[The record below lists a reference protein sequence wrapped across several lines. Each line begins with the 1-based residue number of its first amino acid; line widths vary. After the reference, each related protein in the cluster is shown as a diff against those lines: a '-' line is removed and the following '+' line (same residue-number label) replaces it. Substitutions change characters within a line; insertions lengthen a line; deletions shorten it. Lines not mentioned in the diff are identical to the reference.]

1 MSKTHLSLYAVLFA
15 IVGLFAGWQA
25 GSALAGKH
33 HRQRMDSPTE
43 LVKLLAEAS
52 TKKQGQVIDSV
63 TRIDRLEAKGDELTY
78 HLTLTQ
84 PAEAGS
90 ARIKRRA
97 RQNFTY
103 RMCTTSETAYLLSK
117 NVKVRVIYKD
127 SAGESLLNLPIAAA
141 DCAGLR

>member
-1 MSKTHLSLYAVLFA
+1 MSKTHLSLYAVLFT
-15 IVGLFAGWQA
+15 IVALFAGWQA

-33 HRQRMDSPTE
+33 HRQRMDSPSE

-52 TKKQGQVIDSV
+52 TRKQGQNIDSI

-84 PAEAGS
+84 PTEASS
-90 ARIKRRA
+90 ARVKRRA
-97 RQNFTY
+97 RQNFIF

-117 NVKVRVIYKD
+117 NVKVRVVYKD
-127 SAGESLLNLPIAAA
+127 ANGEPLMNLPIAAA